1 MLRKEGI
8 EERELTSL
16 RALLSVTTLGSGAF
30 FFFSAGGGSVAIGG
44 SPVSDVLFAGEA
56 AETVLVAAGCV
67 D

>member
-16 RALLSVTTLGSGAF
+16 RALLSVTTLGSGA